1 MFCLFLEVSGEI
13 EICKG
18 QSTTVLLCDGIAKSI
33 VLNFGFERHCVGIL
47 NSEQRKNPS
56 RRKRCRVF

>member
-1 MFCLFLEVSGEI
+1 MFFLFLEVGGEI
-13 EICKG
+13 EICKE

-47 NSEQRKNPS
+47 NSEQRKRPEQA
-56 RRKRCRVF
+56 